1 MGTQESSRV
10 GHFRAHA
17 RRKVNLHA
25 QVSHG
30 AAGWERSLRV
40 LDLALGGA
48 CLEVLDAV
56 APGDRLEVSFVTP
69 DRWDPLVLRARVIW
83 MAISRGAELGR
94 AGLVFEHSDPSQA
107 LGLLT
112 LLCSQ
117 DYEE

>member
-1 MGTQESSRV
+1 MASQESSRV

-48 CLEVLDAV
+48 CVEVLDHV
-56 APGDRLEVSFVTP
+56 ATGDRLEVSFVTP
-69 DRWDPLVLRARVIW
+69 DRWDPLILRARVIW
-83 MAISRGAELGR
+83 ASPSRGAQLAR
-94 AGLVFEHSDPSQA
+94 AGLVFEHAEPSQA
-107 LGLLT
+107 LGLMT
-112 LLCSQ
+112 LLGSQ
-117 DYEE
+117 DYDE

>member
-1 MGTQESSRV
+1 MPTQESSRV

-48 CLEVLDAV
+48 CLEVLDAA

-83 MAISRGAELGR
+83 AAAARGAQLAR
-94 AGLVFEHSDPSQA
+94 VGLIFEHAEPSQGLA
-107 LGLLT
+107 LMT
-112 LLCSQ
+112 LLGSH

>member
-1 MGTQESSRV
+1 M
-10 GHFRAHA
+10 GHFRSHA

-40 LDLALGGA
+40 VDLALGGA

-56 APGDRLEVSFVTP
+56 DAGDRLEVSFVTP

-83 MAISRGAELGR
+83 TAASRGAQLAR
-94 AGLVFEHSDPSQA
+94 AGLVFDHAEPAQA
-107 LGLLT
+107 LGLVT
-112 LLCSQ
+112 LLGSH